1 MQRVLGANT
10 RKASWTKR
18 GSVSRDDDD
27 DELHAGTGTAPSSIL
42 SYGSSIAEAR
52 LARREPTLL
61 ARISFHG

>member
-1 MQRVLGANT
+1 MLGANT

-18 GSVSRDDDD
+18 GSVSRDDDGP
-27 DELHAGTGTAPSSIL
+27 HAGTGTAPSSIL

>member
-1 MQRVLGANT
+1 MLGANT
-10 RKASWTKR
+10 RKASWTKC
-18 GSVSRDDDD
+18 GSVSRDDDG
-27 DELHAGTGTAPSSIL
+27 LHAGTGTASSSIL